1 MQMLFH
7 IADDVARRLKAAVPS
22 RQRSAF
28 VQRLVE
34 DALRSIEDDDPIYRA
49 AMAAEAD
56 TEHDEDRDLWDT
68 LSADGLDG
76 DEAR

>member
-7 IADDVARRLKAAVPS
+7 FADDVGHRLKAVVPA

-34 DALRSIEDDDPIYRA
+34 DALKTIEDDDPIYRA
-49 AMAAEAD
+49 AIAAEAD
-56 TEHDEDRDLWDT
+56 AEHDEDRDLWDQ
-68 LSADGLDG
+68 LSADGLDNEG
-76 DEAR
+76 